1 MLLTKEKGIRKARA
15 NRVRNLTCQPTATK
29 GTEIKVHT
37 PVGLLKETFPQD
49 GFFQVSIYFLLTII
63 ITR

>member
-1 MLLTKEKGIRKARA
+1 MLLTQEKGICKARA
-15 NRVRNLTCQPTATK
+15 NRVRKTCQPTATK

-37 PVGLLKETFPQD
+37 PVGLLKETFPRD

-63 ITR
+63 IIR